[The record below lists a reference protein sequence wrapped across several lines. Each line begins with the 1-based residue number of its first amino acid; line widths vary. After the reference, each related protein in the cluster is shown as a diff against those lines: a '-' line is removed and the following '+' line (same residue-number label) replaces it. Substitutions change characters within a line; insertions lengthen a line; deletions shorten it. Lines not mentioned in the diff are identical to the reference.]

1 MNPEYCRNN
10 VMSKMLGPKSTEIIG
25 PIQRQHFGTDFIFGS
40 ATAAFQDD
48 VKLMKN
54 IGMEAYRFS
63 ISWPRI
69 LPGGRIN
76 AGINREGIKFY
87 SDLIDLLLAQGIEPY
102 VTLFHFDLPLALELE
117 YGGFLSNKIVKDFTE
132 FAELCFREFG
142 DRVKNWITFNEGWT
156 YCNYGYVAGTF
167 PPGHGLSSDEQ
178 RNSKYRC
185 CGYKGAGI
193 QQVCS
198 KGDAGTEPYQA
209 AHNMLLAHAH
219 AVNVYRK
226 LFQKNQGGKIGIT
239 NNSHF
244 FEPLNDTDED
254 RDACIRAL
262 DWMLGW
268 FVAPV
273 TTGDYPPNM
282 RKSVKER
289 LPLFSPVE
297 TNMIKGSYDFLGLN
311 YYTTWYATNAP
322 KLPSEKSTYLSD
334 QELTTQTEKNGV
346 SIGDPTDA
354 TWLFIVPRGIY
365 NLLVY
370 VKETYNTDLIY
381 ITENGMAE
389 VNNSNLTIS
398 KARMDPQLVRYYNEH
413 LSYLRKAIME
423 GGVNV
428 KAYFLWSFADNF
440 EWAEGYTSRFVTT
453 GDYPPNMRK
462 SVKERLPKFSP
473 EETKLIK
480 DSYDFIGLN
489 YYTTWYATNAPRQP
503 GEKPTYL
510 SDQEFTTQTE
520 KNGVPIGEPTGAT
533 WLFIVPR
540 GIYNLLVYVKETYNT
555 DLIYITENGMVEVNN
570 PNLTISKARMDPQ
583 RVRYYNQHLWYL
595 RKAIMEAD
603 VNVKA
608 YFLWS
613 FADNFEWAEGYTS
626 RFGIFYIDFKDGR
639 YTRVPKTSV
648 IWWKNFFTQKSIR
661 GSLKREGHGCDLEK
675 KPKGYGSDLEKKP
688 KVMNGKHLL
697 PIPMVIVF
705 QSVMLWLGLT
715 LNEIKAGIQ
724 QGMAE
729 ANNPNLTI
737 SKARMD
743 PLRVRYYN
751 EHLWEADVNV
761 MAYFLWSFA
770 DNFEWAEGYTSRF
783 GIFYIDF
790 KDLRYTRVP
799 KTSAK
804 WWKNF
809 FTKKS
814 IKGSLKRE
822 ATEIGHGCDL
832 EKKLIGYGSDL
843 EKKPKVMNG

>member
-1 MNPEYCRNN
+1 
-10 VMSKMLGPKSTEIIG
+10 MSKMLGPQSTEIIG
-25 PIQRQHFGTDFIFGS
+25 EVRREHFGRDFVFGS
-40 ATAAFQDD
+40 ATAAFQTKYWMAAMEMLPLTTINSIRHDD

-54 IGMEAYRFS
+54 IGLEAYRFS

-76 AGINREGIKFY
+76 AGINSEGIKFY

-102 VTLFHFDLPLALELE
+102 VTLFHWDLPLALELE
-117 YGGFLSNKIVKDFTE
+117 YGGFLSDKIVKDFTE
-132 FAELCFREFG
+132 FAELCFWEFG

-156 YCNYGYVAGTF
+156 YCKFGYVVGTF
-167 PPGHGLSSDEQ
+167 PPGHGMSSVEQ

-185 CGYKGAGI
+185 CNHKGAWIQRIFSEIDEVKEPYQAAHNKFRAHANSVEAGI
-193 QQVCS
+193 QRVCSEIDAFAEPYLKAHNLFLSNTDAVDVCS
-198 KGDAGTEPYQA
+198 KGDPGTEPYKA

-219 AVNVYRK
+219 AVDVYRK
-226 LFQKNQGGKIGIT
+226 LFQKNQGGKIGMT
-239 NNSHF
+239 NNCHY

-254 RDACIRAL
+254 KAACIRAL

-268 FVAPV
+268 FVAP
-273 TTGDYPPNM
+273 
-282 RKSVKER
+282 
-289 LPLFSPVE
+289 
-297 TNMIKGSYDFLGLN
+297 I
-311 YYTTWYATNAP
+311 
-322 KLPSEKSTYLSD
+322 
-334 QELTTQTEKNGV
+334 
-346 SIGDPTDA
+346 
-354 TWLFIVPRGIY
+354 
-365 NLLVY
+365 
-370 VKETYNTDLIY
+370 
-381 ITENGMAE
+381 
-389 VNNSNLTIS
+389 
-398 KARMDPQLVRYYNEH
+398 
-413 LSYLRKAIME
+413 
-423 GGVNV
+423 
-428 KAYFLWSFADNF
+428 
-440 EWAEGYTSRFVTT
+440 TT

-473 EETKLIK
+473 DETKLIK
-480 DSYDFIGLN
+480 GSYDFIGLN

-510 SDQEFTTQTE
+510 SDQELTTQTE
-520 KNGVPIGEPTGAT
+520 KNKVPIGEPTGAT

-555 DLIYITENGMVEVNN
+555 DLIYITENGMAEVNN
-570 PNLTISKARMDPQ
+570 PNLTISKATMDPQ

-639 YTRVPKTSV
+639 YTRVPKTSA
-648 IWWKNFFTQKSIR
+648 IWWKNFFTKKSIS
-661 GSLKREGHGCDLEK
+661 GYLKREAKDIGHRCDLEK

-688 KVMNGKHLL
+688 KVMNG
-697 PIPMVIVF
+697 
-705 QSVMLWLGLT
+705 
-715 LNEIKAGIQ
+715 
-724 QGMAE
+724 MAE
-729 ANNPNLTI
+729 VNNPNLTI
-737 SKARMD
+737 SKVRMD

-751 EHLWEADVNV
+751 EHLWYLRKAIMEADVNV

-770 DNFEWAEGYTSRF
+770 DNFEWVEGYTSRF

-790 KDLRYTRVP
+790 KDGRYTRVP
-799 KTSAK
+799 KTSAI

-814 IKGSLKRE
+814 IRGSLKRE

-832 EKKLIGYGSDL
+832 
-843 EKKPKVMNG
+843 

>member
-1 MNPEYCRNN
+1 MLISF
-10 VMSKMLGPKSTEIIG
+10 SKLTALDSGGGGGGGFRQWRQHGGGGGCGGPKSTEIMG
-25 PIQRQHFGTDFIFGS
+25 PIQRQHFGTDFVFGS
-40 ATAAFQDD
+40 ATAAFQTKYRMAAMEMLPLTTITSIRHDD

-87 SDLIDLLLAQGIEPY
+87 SDLIDLLLAQDIEPY

-132 FAELCFREFG
+132 FAELCFWEFG

-185 CGYKGAGI
+185 CGYKGAWI
-193 QQVCS
+193 QQDCS

-209 AHNMLLAHAH
+209 AHNMLIAHAH

-226 LFQKNQGGKIGIT
+226 LFQNQGGKIGIT

-244 FEPLNDTDED
+244 FEPLEDTDED

-289 LPLFSPVE
+289 LPLFSPEE
-297 TNMIKGSYDFLGLN
+297 TNLIKGSYDFLGLN

-322 KLPSEKSTYLSD
+322 RLPGEKSTYLSD

-346 SIGDPTDA
+346 SIGGPTSA

-389 VNNSNLTIS
+389 VNNPNLTIS
-398 KARMDPQLVRYYNEH
+398 KAKMDPLRVRYYNEH
-413 LSYLRKAIME
+413 LRYLRKAIME

-428 KAYFLWSFADNF
+428 KAYF
-440 EWAEGYTSRFVTT
+440 
-453 GDYPPNMRK
+453 
-462 SVKERLPKFSP
+462 
-473 EETKLIK
+473 I
-480 DSYDFIGLN
+480 
-489 YYTTWYATNAPRQP
+489 
-503 GEKPTYL
+503 
-510 SDQEFTTQTE
+510 
-520 KNGVPIGEPTGAT
+520 
-533 WLFIVPR
+533 
-540 GIYNLLVYVKETYNT
+540 
-555 DLIYITENGMVEVNN
+555 
-570 PNLTISKARMDPQ
+570 
-583 RVRYYNQHLWYL
+583 
-595 RKAIMEAD
+595 
-603 VNVKA
+603 
-608 YFLWS
+608 WS

-639 YTRVPKTSV
+639 YTRVPKTSA
-648 IWWKNFFTQKSIR
+648 IWWKNFFTNKS
-661 GSLKREGHGCDLEK
+661 
-675 KPKGYGSDLEKKP
+675 
-688 KVMNGKHLL
+688 
-697 PIPMVIVF
+697 
-705 QSVMLWLGLT
+705 
-715 LNEIKAGIQ
+715 
-724 QGMAE
+724 
-729 ANNPNLTI
+729 
-737 SKARMD
+737 
-743 PLRVRYYN
+743 
-751 EHLWEADVNV
+751 
-761 MAYFLWSFA
+761 
-770 DNFEWAEGYTSRF
+770 
-783 GIFYIDF
+783 
-790 KDLRYTRVP
+790 
-799 KTSAK
+799 
-804 WWKNF
+804 
-809 FTKKS
+809 
-814 IKGSLKRE
+814 
-822 ATEIGHGCDL
+822 
-832 EKKLIGYGSDL
+832 
-843 EKKPKVMNG
+843 